1 MSSQVQAGRRDAPSR
16 DAPRRQR
23 AEFAAAAVRLGMRAL
38 SHVSPVLA
46 ARVMDYLWFRAP
58 RTQPQGEAQA
68 CLARG
73 RRLALRVDGH
83 RVAMWEWGDAGPC
96 VLLLHGWGGHAG
108 QLHAFVAPL
117 LAAGMRVVAFDAPAH
132 GASGASRH
140 GRHRVTFF
148 EFAAALQ
155 ALTRRFGPL
164 AGVVAHSGGCT
175 AIALAMRKGWR
186 APQRMVFV
194 APFCEP
200 AAAVDGFARRLGIA
214 GESVQRFRT
223 HAARWLGLA
232 WSDLDIAALPDQLR
246 GGPLLVLHDRDD
258 REVPIA
264 QSAAL
269 GRGVARC
276 TAGRDHRRR
285 SPQDIA
291 ASSGSGGRCCLP
303 HYRGSADAD
312 RSRLLVGLPAGQL
325 TRRPGPGLRGD
336 GNILAAPC
344 LHAVISHP
352 RLANPRMRLL
362 GPLDQRA
369 QRRQH
374 RFAKR

>member
-1 MSSQVQAGRRDAPSR
+1 MSSQVQAGRRDAPTR
-16 DAPRRQR
+16 DAARPQR
-23 AEFAAAAVRLGMRAL
+23 AALAAGGVRLGMRAL
-38 SHVSPVLA
+38 SRISPVLA
-46 ARVMDYLWFRAP
+46 ARVMDHLWFRAP

-73 RRLALRVDGH
+73 RRSTLLVDGH

-155 ALTRRFGPL
+155 ALTRRVGAL

-175 AIALAMRKGWR
+175 AIALAMRQGWR
-186 APQRMVFV
+186 APEHMVFV

-200 AAAVDGFARRLGIA
+200 AAAVDGFARQLGIA
-214 GESVQRFRT
+214 GESVQRFRAR
-223 HAARWLGLA
+223 AARWLGVC
-232 WSDLDIAALPDQLR
+232 WSDLDIAALPRHLR
-246 GGPLLVLHDRDD
+246 RGALLVLHDRDD

-264 QSAAL
+264 QSQRLVEVWPGARLVETAGSGHRRIL
-269 GRGVARC
+269 LHAQAVEAGVAFLA
-276 TAGRDHRRR
+276 TGARRMATE
-285 SPQDIA
+285 SDYW
-291 ASSGSGGRCCLP
+291 SDYLP
-303 HYRGSADAD
+303 VNS
-312 RSRLLVGLPAGQL
+312 
-325 TRRPGPGLRGD
+325 RGD
-336 GNILAAPC
+336 LDLAYEATDIFWRR
-344 LHAVISHP
+344 AV
-352 RLANPRMRLL
+352 
-362 GPLDQRA
+362 D
-369 QRRQH
+369 
-374 RFAKR
+374 